1 MQRTVVI
8 VGAGGK
14 MGARAAEKI
23 GKDSR
28 FRVLLC
34 ESDAVRASQLE
45 HDGFQVVSTESALPQ
60 ADFVVLAVPDAL
72 IGRIARQ
79 LAPSMKSDGTLIM
92 LDAAAAYVNE
102 LPDPGSLTFM
112 ITHPCHPPFFT
123 EQASADQRRDYFGGV
138 GVQDILVSLVY
149 GSESRF
155 QEGTEI
161 CRAIFAPVRNS
172 HRVTPEQFALLEP
185 AMSEIVVATAACLM
199 KASLDAAVEKGVPF
213 EAAMAFMAGHARIA
227 MAIAFGAEKS
237 PFSDACKIAIQWGM
251 KEVIRPDWKKVF
263 EPHALREAIEV
274 MLAVDSVESHQ

>member
-112 ITHPCHPPFFT
+112 IPPPAKMFAGT
-123 EQASADQRRDYFGGV
+123 
-138 GVQDILVSLVY
+138 
-149 GSESRF
+149 ESR
-155 QEGTEI
+155 
-161 CRAIFAPVRNS
+161 APGS
-172 HRVTPEQFALLEP
+172 
-185 AMSEIVVATAACLM
+185 AASPR
-199 KASLDAAVEKGVPF
+199 KQTGARGRSRTNRASLTA
-213 EAAMAFMAGHARIA
+213 
-227 MAIAFGAEKS
+227 
-237 PFSDACKIAIQWGM
+237 
-251 KEVIRPDWKKVF
+251 RPDRRS
-263 EPHALREAIEV
+263 P
-274 MLAVDSVESHQ
+274 SGESCCLVRSR